1 MFDLY
6 NCLHTLVFF
15 KVINSVPES
24 MESSVTQSI
33 QIYPENHEFDENLSS
48 AHLQKEEVETRH
60 SKHSEKYL
68 TKTSL
73 TLKPVEYFRC
83 IRRPKPILATNFTH
97 LCHQY

>member
-33 QIYPENHEFDENLSS
+33 QIHPENHEFDENILST
-48 AHLQKEEVETRH
+48 ERGG
-60 SKHSEKYL
+60 
-68 TKTSL
+68 
-73 TLKPVEYFRC
+73 
-83 IRRPKPILATNFTH
+83 
-97 LCHQY
+97 